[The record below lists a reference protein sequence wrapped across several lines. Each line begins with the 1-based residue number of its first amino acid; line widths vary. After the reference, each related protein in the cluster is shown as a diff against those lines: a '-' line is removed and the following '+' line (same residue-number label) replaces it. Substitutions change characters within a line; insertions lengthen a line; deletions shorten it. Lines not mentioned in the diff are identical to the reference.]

1 LLILWDLTIHSTTG
15 RFLSE
20 NKIKLK
26 NNLNYSILC
35 LMNEFGVIDRNE
47 LIRKCIEFGY
57 DTYIPDELFSSGIY
71 DLKFNK
77 LKTYNKT

>member
-1 LLILWDLTIHSTTG
+1 
-15 RFLSE
+15 
-20 NKIKLK
+20 
-26 NNLNYSILC
+26 
-35 LMNEFGVIDRNE
+35 MNEFGVIDRNE